1 MERNSAADTLIQQKL
16 QALLDRLN
24 RPIQSACENQG
35 SSTTQLDSFV
45 SAQIVEALRNTVFPA
60 RVEAE
65 LLVLRFLFQEQE
77 GVRTDSGPIRNG
89 QAGPRSSI
97 HHGASAE
104 FRFPNS

>member
-1 MERNSAADTLIQQKL
+1 METNSPVDTRIPQTL

-65 LLVLRFLFQEQE
+65 LLVLRFCFRSRRGLY
-77 GVRTDSGPIRNG
+77 GLRTD
-89 QAGPRSSI
+89 
-97 HHGASAE
+97 
-104 FRFPNS
+104 